1 MWKNYLRQILPDK
14 SVTRIRSA
22 MAKRD
27 RDRRRKIPFTE
38 DDLLFALEH
47 VCGVRKGD
55 VLFVHSSIDGLAM
68 DVPPRRILEMLID
81 AVGPEGTILMPSYP
95 KLPSYMYFRSEQVW
109 DVRRTPSYSGLIT
122 EIFRRMEGTRRSLH
136 PTKSVAVRGRLRDE
150 MIAEHHTNVR
160 PYAAT
165 SPYFKFV
172 ENGGKAI
179 GIGVSARYI
188 AFIHT
193 IDDYL
198 AERFPMNV
206 YAEKIASGRVI
217 DYAGREIT
225 VSTLVHDFHVRYD
238 PVGFLRRN
246 VPKERADSVVY
257 KGREFFYADART
269 VFETGVELA
278 EKGVTVCSGPLRG
291 FLRSVAEIRFVHR
304 RSGARERRRQ
314 ESAVCVPERKAHS

>member
-1 MWKNYLRQILPDK
+1 MWKNYLRKILPDK

-22 MAKRD
+22 MAKRE

-38 DDLLFALEH
+38 DDLLFAIENI
-47 VCGVRKGD
+47 CGVKTGD
-55 VLFVHSSIDGLAM
+55 VLFVHSSINGLAT

-95 KLPSYMYFRSEQVW
+95 KLPSYMYFRNEQVW

-150 MIAEHHTNVR
+150 MISEHHMDVR

-165 SPYFKFV
+165 SPYLRFV

-179 GIGVSARYI
+179 GMGVSARYI

-198 AERFPMNV
+198 AERFPMKV
-206 YAEKIASGRVI
+206 YADKIASGRVI
-217 DYAGREIT
+217 DYTGQEIT

-238 PVGFLRRN
+238 PIGFLRRN
-246 VPKERADSVVY
+246 VPKERADSVLY

-278 EKGVTVCSGPLRG
+278 EKGVTVCSRPLRG
-291 FLRSVAEIRFVHR
+291 FFRSVAEIRFVHR
-304 RSGARERRRQ
+304 RSGVENSGVQ
-314 ESAVCVPERKAHS
+314 ESGSCLPERNAHS